1 MINCEKTDTD
11 DYLLTLLS
19 FGCYF
24 FNRRI
29 IEVLETAA
37 IYKAAVFDYN
47 DKKGNTIDGE

>member
-24 FNRRI
+24 FN
-29 IEVLETAA
+29 EVLETAA